1 MLRYAVSLAEIKVS
15 FAICCLL
22 GSRGMCNMGHILVSL
37 LKLNDVALI
46 QCGCLICSI
55 ANGSPTIIMYH
66 QNLTKPEFYSMCRAA
81 FMCGREPNFELSEE
95 EKQELRK
102 YTWEDF
108 LAVTR
113 NTITSKSMTENL
125 NISSV
130 CTFTS

>member
-1 MLRYAVSLAEIKVS
+1 MAHS
-15 FAICCLL
+15 
-22 GSRGMCNMGHILVSL
+22 LVSL
-37 LKLNDVALI
+37 LKSNDVALI

-55 ANGSPTIIMYH
+55 ANGSPIIIMNH

-108 LAVTR
+108 LAITR
-113 NTITSKSMTENL
+113 NTITSKSMTQNFNFL
-125 NISSV
+125 KL
-130 CTFTS
+130 FTPLHLKLIACSFILL

>member
-1 MLRYAVSLAEIKVS
+1 MAHS
-15 FAICCLL
+15 
-22 GSRGMCNMGHILVSL
+22 LVSL
-37 LKLNDVALI
+37 LKSNDAALI